1 MSITL
6 IGVGIDTAR
15 YGHHV
20 SFLGVD
26 KRKALPGFHFK
37 ESTEGYALLVSA
49 LDKLV
54 TKFPEAQFSIRL
66 DAAGQ
71 YAANLIRFLE
81 TLPHK
86 ASISVG
92 QPKQN
97 KDYKS
102 VHFPKQKSDP
112 VDSLG

>member
-49 LDKLV
+49 LDRAMLGSNSS
-54 TKFPEAQFSIRL
+54 AAL
-66 DAAGQ
+66 DQ
-71 YAANLIRFLE
+71 
-81 TLPHK
+81 
-86 ASISVG
+86 S
-92 QPKQN
+92 PK
-97 KDYKS
+97 
-102 VHFPKQKSDP
+102 P
-112 VDSLG
+112 G

>member
-54 TKFPEAQFSIRL
+54 TKFP
-66 DAAGQ
+66 
-71 YAANLIRFLE
+71 
-81 TLPHK
+81 HC
-86 ASISVG
+86 
-92 QPKQN
+92 
-97 KDYKS
+97 S
-102 VHFPKQKSDP
+102 VHPCNCGVF
-112 VDSLG
+112 G